1 MFYYIQGYLI
11 ILIET
16 VCCINFYEAFFE
28 QKERLC
34 WYTKLGIIFLLTSM
48 SWIIAWLNDYFII
61 KQISIVFVTALIMLL
76 YIKGSLGKSIVL
88 SVIFQ
93 SILLVADLI
102 TVIID
107 TSLLEQTEN
116 DYALANSLI
125 IVLSKVILF
134 LLVILIKKIF
144 SKKYIEYIREIEWVK
159 FLFFPLF
166 SMGIIIGLVT
176 NVYYISD
183 TKMEKLTWIL
193 AFGLVCM
200 NIFVFY
206 FMQDIAK
213 KEVFLKEKSIFELEV
228 KNKLQ
233 LYESIS
239 ENIQKQR
246 ELSHE
251 FKNQIACMQALCK
264 SRQYADLEDY
274 LEEINEQIL
283 HDLDY
288 IDTNH
293 AFINAVLNIKYQ
305 EAVDKG
311 ILVICKINDL
321 SRICIEASD
330 IVLLLSNL
338 LNNAIEACDIFSGE
352 KVIKIKFVHETG
364 NLVLSVKNTYNGV
377 LNQNGDTFYTT
388 KKHNKESHGI
398 GIKNAIKVIQKYNGY
413 YVIEN
418 IADEFLFTVIIPQET

>member
-1 MFYYIQGYLI
+1 MFYYVQGYLI

-16 VCCINFYEAFFE
+16 VCCINFYEAFCE
-28 QKERLC
+28 QNERIC
-34 WYTKLGIIFLLTSM
+34 WCKKLGIIFLLTTS
-48 SWIIAWLNDYFII
+48 SWVIAWLDEIFI
-61 KQISIVFVTALIMLL
+61 KQIGVVIVTALIMLL
-76 YIKGSLGKSIVL
+76 YIKSSLGKSIVL
-88 SVIFQ
+88 SMIFQ
-93 SILLVADLI
+93 SILLVVDLI

-116 DYALANSLI
+116 DYVLVNSLI
-125 IVLSKVILF
+125 VVLSKAILF
-134 LLVILIKKIF
+134 LTVILIKKIF
-144 SKKYIEYIREIEWVK
+144 SEKHIEYIREIEWIK

-166 SMGIIIGLVT
+166 SMGTIIALAT
-176 NVYYISD
+176 NADFISN
-183 TKMEKLTWIL
+183 TKLEKLTWVL

-200 NIFVFY
+200 NVFVFY

-239 ENIQKQR
+239 ENVQKQR

-264 SRQYADLEDY
+264 SSQYADLENY
-274 LEEINEQIL
+274 LREINEQIL

-288 IDTNH
+288 IDTNN
-293 AFINAVLNIKYQ
+293 AFINAVLNVKYQ

-321 SRICIEASD
+321 SRICIESSD

-338 LNNAIEACDIFSGE
+338 LNNAIEACDNFLGE
-352 KVIKIKFVHETG
+352 KVIKMKFVHETG

-377 LNQNGDTFYTT
+377 LKQNGDMFYTT
-388 KKHNKESHGI
+388 KEHNKECHGI

-418 IADEFLFTVIIPQET
+418 MADEFLFTVIIPQET